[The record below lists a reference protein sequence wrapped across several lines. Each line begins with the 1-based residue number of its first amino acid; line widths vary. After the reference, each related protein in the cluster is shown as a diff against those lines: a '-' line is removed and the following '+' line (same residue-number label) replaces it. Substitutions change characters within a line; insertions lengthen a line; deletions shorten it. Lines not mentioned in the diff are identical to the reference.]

1 MDTQLKQKLSKAN
14 VPNTGPPRCHH
25 ISQNNNTSCFWTKN
39 TENSRFQDTKVFCS
53 SEHSFLV
60 RFRHLLTI
68 SRFHLDT
75 FFFKN
80 RKFMVLGEYWS
91 YTATAGTLRAPLARE
106 TFARS
111 FERFLKPVRL
121 VSSYICSKMRVI
133 RSSGCRFVQQ
143 PTVGKGSFSTLRS

>member
-1 MDTQLKQKLSKAN
+1 MRSDYVATAGSELSQAN
-14 VPNTGPPRCHH
+14 VPNMGPPRYHH

-75 FFFKN
+75 FFFNN
-80 RKFMVLGEYWS
+80 RKFLIWVNIEVIWQPQALNG
-91 YTATAGTLRAPLARE
+91 APVTRK

-111 FERFLKPVRL
+111 LERFLKSVRL
-121 VSSYICSKMRVI
+121 VSSVICSNMRVI
-133 RSSGCRFVQQ
+133 RPSGCRFVQQ
-143 PTVGKGSFSTLRS
+143 PT